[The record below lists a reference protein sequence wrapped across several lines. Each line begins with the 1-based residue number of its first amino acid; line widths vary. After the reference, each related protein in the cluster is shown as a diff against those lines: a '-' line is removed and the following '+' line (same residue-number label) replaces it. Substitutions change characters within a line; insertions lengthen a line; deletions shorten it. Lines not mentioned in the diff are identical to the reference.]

1 MPHWRVTLI
10 DLRTD
15 ETFHQDVEAE
25 TRAKA
30 IRQAESHMRR
40 AERPGKA
47 INAQV
52 LATYYDSEG
61 QPYSA
66 PYLR

>member
-25 TRAKA
+25 NRTGAMRL
-30 IRQAESHMRR
+30 AEQQTRR
-40 AERPGKA
+40 AGRPGKA
-47 INAQV
+47 INVQV
-52 LATYYDSEG
+52 LTTHKEK
-61 QPYSA
+61 
-66 PYLR
+66 R

>member
-15 ETFHQDVEAE
+15 ETFHQDVEAATR
-25 TRAKA
+25 TRAM
-30 IRQAESHMRR
+30 RQAEKHMRR

-52 LATYYDSEG
+52 LA
-61 QPYSA
+61 
-66 PYLR
+66 RW